1 MALKTQQGGTV
12 TVDCWIPH
20 VRHPDTN
27 LLMPVKIK
35 MVADDL
41 LGDLPTP
48 MRRMNRLVYALPGG
62 KEYCAI

>member
-1 MALKTQQGGTV
+1 MDG
-12 TVDCWIPH
+12 WIPH

-41 LGDLPTP
+41 LGELPTP